1 LVWESTNFEEK
12 KGMEQF
18 LMMNDRIGNATDL
31 PIVLENVGRRLSPV
45 AGIFDVSL
53 QLKKGEIL
61 SLVGQTGAGKT
72 TLLNLVAG
80 LESLDHGRI
89 LLNGIDAER
98 IKPHKRGV
106 SMIFQ
111 RDVFYPGQRLEKD
124 WAEAEKKGVL
134 QRWSDTGFDPREL
147 LNELQLPDSL
157 LKQKPETL
165 SGGQARRASLLR
177 AMLQDRPILLADEP
191 LTGLDLWT
199 RDSVSRLLWRFIK
212 STGKSMIVVAH
223 EPSEAFGL
231 ADTIAVMHEGRL
243 LQSGTSEDLLNNPQ
257 HLEMIRLLQ
266 FPPMNDISQFL
277 PDNKTTIAMMPA
289 KCTWIEFQPSSSN
302 KNREVR
308 FLRNR
313 WTPSGE
319 YTEWKCNHSNQVF
332 WVERRPEFHENGWL
346 CWDHS
351 AQILFDI
358 ASGKRIHQARL

>member
-1 LVWESTNFEEK
+1 
-12 KGMEQF
+12 MD
-18 LMMNDRIGNATDL
+18 DRIAIGADHA
-31 PIVLENVGRRLSPV
+31 IVLENVSRNLSAF
-45 AGIFDVSL
+45 AGVFDLSL

-61 SLVGQTGAGKT
+61 ALIGQTGAGKT

-89 LLNGIDAER
+89 LLNGVDAER
-98 IKPHKRGV
+98 IKPHQRGV

-111 RDVFYPGQRLEKD
+111 RDVFYPGQKLEKD
-124 WAEAEKKGVL
+124 WSEADKKGVL
-134 QRWSDTGFDPREL
+134 QRWSDTGFDLREL
-147 LNELQLPDSL
+147 LDELQLSDSV

-177 AMLQDRPILLADEP
+177 AMLQDRPIMLADEP

-212 STGKSMIVVAH
+212 ITGKSMIVVAH

-231 ADTIAVMHEGRL
+231 ADRIAVMKGGQL
-243 LQSGTSEDLLNNPQ
+243 LQTGTPEDLLKNPQ

-266 FPPMNDISQFL
+266 FPPMNNISYFL
-277 PDNKTTIAMMPA
+277 PDLKNTIVMIPL
-289 KCTWIEFQPSSSN
+289 KSTWVEFQPGSFN
-302 KNREVR
+302 LNHEVK

-319 YTEWKCNHSNQVF
+319 FTEWKCNHSNQVF
-332 WVERRPEFHENGWL
+332 WVERSPEFHENAWL

-351 AQILFDI
+351 AQILFDK
-358 ASGKRIHQARL
+358 ASGNRIHQARL

>member
-1 LVWESTNFEEK
+1 
-12 KGMEQF
+12 MEQSD
-18 LMMNDRIGNATDL
+18 MDDRIAIGADHA
-31 PIVLENVGRRLSPV
+31 IVLENASRSLSAF
-45 AGIFDVSL
+45 AGVFDLSL

-61 SLVGQTGAGKT
+61 ALIGQTGAGKT

-89 LLNGIDAER
+89 LLNGVDAER
-98 IKPHKRGV
+98 IKPHQRGV

-111 RDVFYPGQRLEKD
+111 RDVFYPGQKLEKD
-124 WAEAEKKGVL
+124 WSEADKKGVL

-147 LNELQLPDSL
+147 LDELQLSDSV

-177 AMLQDRPILLADEP
+177 AMLQDRPIMLADEP

-212 STGKSMIVVAH
+212 TTGKSMIVVAH
-223 EPSEAFGL
+223 EPSEAYGL
-231 ADTIAVMHEGRL
+231 ADRIAVMKDGHL
-243 LQSGTSEDLLNNPQ
+243 LQTGTPEDLRKNPQ

-277 PDNKTTIAMMPA
+277 PDLKNTIVMIPL
-289 KCTWIEFQPSSSN
+289 KSTWIESQPGTLN
-302 KNREVR
+302 MNLEVS

-319 YTEWKCNHSNQVF
+319 FTEWKCNHSNQVF
-332 WVERRPEFHENGWL
+332 WVERSPEFHERAWL

-351 AQILFDI
+351 AQILFDQ
-358 ASGKRIHQARL
+358 ASGNRIHQARL